1 MCIWNVSSC
10 LHGIHLFH
18 GWSCD
23 TDIVN
28 EQNRSDRLLVTVL
41 TISSSPTLSWN
52 CFVMKPSRPHSSRSK
67 YLSGIV
73 VNKYVSWRRADYC
86 WYNMVFNWKRLAV
99 IVFSNGA
106 SLGILNERNLRKLYV
121 TLTYI
126 KTKISP
132 VDGTRYLY
140 IDIYIIHSLKY
151 HLPTLMFKT
160 QTNINQ

>member
-1 MCIWNVSSC
+1 MPFWYYAFSKKRYKARQIFDHHNIHELVLWMCIWNVSSC
-10 LHGIHLFH
+10 LHWIHLFH

-28 EQNRSDRLLVTVL
+28 EQNRGDSLLVTVL
-41 TISSSPTLSWN
+41 TISSSLTLSWN

-86 WYNMVFNWKRLAV
+86 WYNMAFNWKRLAV

-106 SLGILNERNLRKLYV
+106 SLGILNERNLRKLCV
-121 TLTYI
+121 
-126 KTKISP
+126 
-132 VDGTRYLY
+132 
-140 IDIYIIHSLKY
+140 
-151 HLPTLMFKT
+151 
-160 QTNINQ
+160 NINIY